1 MKAEL
6 TITIDIPEGWDP
18 AAAFDKCV
26 ILPASVGALELY
38 ASCTTPEDQESL
50 EICNQVL
57 SSVEIQQNQK
67 GSEVPH
73 RDGTTTA
80 GGERK

>member
-1 MKAEL
+1 MKTEL
-6 TITIDIPEGWDP
+6 TITIDIPEDWDP

-38 ASCTTPEDQESL
+38 ASCTTVEAQESL

-57 SSVEIQQNQK
+57 SSVEIQQYQK

-73 RDGTTTA
+73 GEDTTTA
-80 GGERK
+80 DGERK